1 VNVSYWIG
9 IAAAITAGIAFNLG
23 ILIQK
28 LAVMKTPGRAGLMR
42 RLVRSPLWLSG
53 FALQFFVGMPLN
65 MLAQAKIGPAII
77 PGLMA
82 VGLIV
87 LAIGAVRLA
96 GERIGMA
103 DAAGISLVIAA
114 VISFGLSRMSVDMQL
129 VDLYEPAFLVRLGA
143 FTLFVAALSLL
154 CHMTQKENA
163 RLRGILR
170 TLNAG
175 LLLSQSNLWLGL
187 LMALIA
193 RWSAG
198 RFSFPNLLFT
208 ALASG
213 IVFAGSML
221 GIAET
226 QRAFKFGQASR
237 LIPIQYVP
245 SQILPI
251 AAYFAVFALRPA
263 TAQALPLALAGIV
276 FVLFGAILLAGR
288 QNIEKRGVPIA

>member
-1 VNVSYWIG
+1 MNCSYWIG
-9 IAAAITAGIAFNLG
+9 VAAAVAAGVAFNLG

-28 LAVMKTPGRAGLMR
+28 LAVMKTPGKAGLMR
-42 RLVRSPLWLSG
+42 RLVRSPLWLTG
-53 FALQFFVGMPLN
+53 FALQFVIGMPLN

-82 VGLIV
+82 IGLIV

-96 GERIGMA
+96 GERIQIA

-114 VISFGLSRMSVDMQL
+114 VIAFGLSRLSVDMRSI
-129 VDLYEPAFLVRLGA
+129 DLYEPTFLVRLGA
-143 FTLFVAALSLL
+143 FTLFVAAMSLL
-154 CHMTQKENA
+154 CHMMQKVNA

-175 LLLSQSNLWLGL
+175 LLLSQSNLWLGI
-187 LMALIA
+187 LMALTA
-193 RWSAG
+193 RWGAG
-198 RFSFPNLLFT
+198 QFDIPDLLFVV
-208 ALASG
+208 LASS

-226 QRAFKFGQASR
+226 QRAFQYGEASR

-245 SQILPI
+245 SQILPV
-251 AAYFAVFALRPA
+251 AAYFVVFALRPA
-263 TAQALPLALAGIV
+263 TAQGLPLAMAGIV
-276 FVLFGAILLAGR
+276 LVLFGAILLARR
-288 QNIEKRGVPIA
+288 QIIGKEGALGA